1 MSLIVSSLIWVKKG
15 KFASLPESAGALS
28 SKLPIPDTIEEDGEE
43 VEEEKEEKTTTT
55 ASTTTV
61 TEEDAE
67 MDTEDQKIID
77 KYGLE
82 NYDKED
88 DTHLLSDTYYEN
100 PEEDPN
106 LVDMDDDSDI
116 EEAAILDDDLF
127 VLAATTD
134 VDDEF
139 SHLDVHVYEERDA
152 NIFCHHDYMLSG
164 FPLALAWMDTHPD
177 TLTTHKTPTGNYVA
191 VGGME
196 PGIEIWNL
204 DVMDNIEATA
214 TLGGYKLEKD
224 PLTGEVTIATNS
236 KKKGKKGSKKPILNP
251 GSHTDSVL
259 SLSWNQT
266 RREILA
272 SGSADKTVKLWDVQ
286 KQTCLATFSHLHS
299 DKVQAIEW
307 CPTEPSVLLSTGFDK
322 VVSVID
328 VRSSQT
334 ALKWTLPADP
344 ECVAWIPQA
353 QYKFL
358 VSLED
363 GSVKCFDAMKA
374 MNSGNTASNGTNTAQ
389 LWTLAAHNKAATSL
403 AINPLFPNLIATG
416 SLDRHVKLWTLS
428 PNPSCLYSKDTDA
441 NVYSA
446 SFSPDSPFLL
456 GIGTSTGVR
465 VWDTSELA
473 TVRRA
478 YLQYNPGAVLPHSE
492 EEVDDDDDLEEIVP
506 PGQGPKASMAKEERK
521 KMKEEEKAEK
531 KKALGKKPVVR
542 MPVKGK
548 KRFAKSKF

>member
-15 KFASLPESAGALS
+15 KFATLPELGSIG
-28 SKLPIPDTIEEDGEE
+28 SKSIEDIEPT
-43 VEEEKEEKTTTT
+43 EEESTETTTT
-55 ASTTTV
+55 ATTTEAPAAEQAAAAQPEGEGKG
-61 TEEDAE
+61 EEDTE
-67 MDTEDQKIID
+67 MDTEEQNIID
-77 KYGLE
+77 KYGLDD
-82 NYDKED
+82 YDNED
-88 DTHLLSDTYYEN
+88 STHLLSDVYYEN

-106 LVDMDDDSDI
+106 LVDMDDDSDV

-139 SHLDVHVYEERDA
+139 SHLDVHVYEERDS
-152 NIFCHHDYMLSG
+152 NIFCHHDYMLAG

-177 TLTTHKTPTGNYVA
+177 TLTTHAKPTGNYVA
-191 VGGME
+191 VGSME

-204 DVMDNIEATA
+204 DVLDTIEPAA
-214 TLGGYKLEKD
+214 TLGGYNFERD
-224 PLTGEVTIATNS
+224 PKTGEPIFSQQGRPTKKGG
-236 KKKGKKGSKKPILNP
+236 KKKSKKPALVA

-286 KQTCLATFSHLHS
+286 KQTCVVTFSHLHA
-299 DKVQAIEW
+299 DKVQAVEW
-307 CPTEPSVLLSTGFDK
+307 CPTEPSVLLTTGFDK

-358 VSLED
+358 VSSED
-363 GSVKCFDAMKA
+363 GNVKCFDAMMA
-374 MNSGNTASNGTNTAQ
+374 MNGGAAGNDAAKNAP
-389 LWTLAAHNKAATSL
+389 LWTLAAHNKATTSL
-403 AINPLFPNLIATG
+403 AVNPLFPNMIATG

-428 PNPSCLYSKDTDA
+428 PNPSCLYSKDTSV
-441 NVYSA
+441 NNKTSA
-446 SFSPDSPFLL
+446 LL
-456 GIGTSTGVR
+456 
-465 VWDTSELA
+465 
-473 TVRRA
+473 
-478 YLQYNPGAVLPHSE
+478 
-492 EEVDDDDDLEEIVP
+492 
-506 PGQGPKASMAKEERK
+506 K
-521 KMKEEEKAEK
+521 KEK
-531 KKALGKKPVVR
+531 K
-542 MPVKGK
+542 
-548 KRFAKSKF
+548 F